1 MKATAFA
8 AASLASVAFAQS
20 VRPLVQQRFEY
31 ANRPCVSAG
40 PSSLT
45 PADTASITCATS
57 VALV

>member
-1 MKATAFA
+1 MKTTALA

-45 PADTASITCATS
+45 EQIPCR
-57 VALV
+57 